1 MITKGFILALGLAST
16 AVLSAA
22 PAPASEDAEFF
33 ERKIRPVLAN
43 SCYECHS
50 HQAKKNKAG
59 LYLDNREEL
68 LKGGETGVA
77 VVLGEPDKSRL
88 IEAVRWSDPDF
99 QMPPKQKLPESAIK
113 DLVQWVK
120 KGAPWPKEDAPK
132 LAVSDKELAA
142 AEKRKREHW
151 AWQAIKNP
159 NPPENKSKGW
169 AINGLDHFILS
180 TLEKNGLTTAPA
192 ADRRTL
198 IRRAYFDL
206 IGLPP
211 TPEEILAF
219 EKDPSPD
226 AYEKVVD
233 YLLASPHYGERW
245 GRHWLDVARYG
256 EDQAHSF
263 QPRLYPQGYRYRDWL
278 VQAFNEDMPYDR
290 FVMEQLAGDLLEGGD
305 KYARVPALGFF
316 ALGPV
321 YYGDSKMFD
330 QFDDRID
337 TLTRGFLGLTVA
349 CARCHDHKFDPISSK
364 DYYALAGVI
373 ASSQYEDVPLVAP
386 GIVQAYDKA
395 QAAITEKTKEMDGLI
410 EKESSKLSAGLLADT
425 AKYMMAVWKLKNGSK
440 AEPKLS
446 AAKIAKAEG
455 LQTFVLERWVKYLD
469 KAQKEKV
476 VQFAKWTALL
486 TRQDETKNIST
497 NETAIA
503 ETRKVAGAV
512 QEYLLTL
519 QKVRNAMQEHQAAA
533 KAIGADKDKTLDL
546 EKSKAEFLEAF
557 LGKDGVCMP
566 PKGEVEKLLS
576 EERKAQLASLKSEL
590 EILKKNAP
598 EKYPFAHSI
607 KDGAKPHNLNVLLRG
622 NPETPGE
629 EVPRHF
635 LSVLAGGQP
644 AAFTNG
650 SGRLEL
656 ARAIVDRRNPLTARV
671 FVNRVWQHHFG
682 RGLVR
687 TTSNFG
693 LLGEPPTHPELLD
706 YLASQFM
713 ESGWSIKSLHRQIML
728 SATYR
733 MSGKFNASNHEKDP
747 ENKFLWRMNRR
758 RLEVEAWRDTMLAV
772 SGNLDIKAGGSSTEL
787 ASPENRRRT
796 FYAKVS
802 RHDLDSLLRLFDFP
816 DPNVTS
822 DLRTVTTVPLQQL
835 FFLNGEFMVRQAKAL
850 AARLTKSSS
859 EPEEQRITKAFLM
872 VYGRLPSEE
881 ERALGLEFLASY
893 HQQQTS
899 SGNGLSGWEQYA
911 QVLLSANEFL
921 YVD

>member
-1 MITKGFILALGLAST
+1 VITKGFILALGLAST

-59 LYLDNREEL
+59 LYLDNREDL

-113 DLVQWVK
+113 DLSQWVK
-120 KGAPWPKEDAPK
+120 KGAPWPKEAAPK
-132 LAVSDKELAA
+132 IAVSDKELAA
-142 AEKRKREHW
+142 VEKRKREHW
-151 AWQAIKNP
+151 AWQPVKNLE
-159 NPPENKSKGW
+159 PPQTKSKGW
-169 AINGLDHFILS
+169 AVNGIDRFILS
-180 TLEKNGLTTAPA
+180 TLESKGLTTVPA

-211 TPEEILAF
+211 SPEEILEF
-219 EKDPSPD
+219 ERDASAD
-226 AYEKVVD
+226 AYEKVVEH
-233 YLLASPHYGERW
+233 LLASPHYGERW

-263 QPRLYPQGYRYRDWL
+263 QPRLYPEGFRYRDWL
-278 VQAFNEDMPYDR
+278 VRAFNDDMPYDR
-290 FVMEQLAGDLLEGGD
+290 FVMEQLAGDLMEGGD
-305 KYARVPALGFF
+305 KFARAPALGFF

-321 YYGDSKMFD
+321 YYGDGKMFD

-373 ASSQYEDVPLVAP
+373 ASSQYVEEPLVP
-386 GIVQAYDKA
+386 TEMVQAYDKA
-395 QAAITEKTKEMDGLI
+395 QAAIAEKTKEADGFV
-410 EKESSKLSAGLLADT
+410 EKESAKIATGLLAET
-425 AKYMMAVWKLKNGSK
+425 ANYM
-440 AEPKLS
+440 
-446 AAKIAKAEG
+446 KIAKTEG
-455 LQTFVLERWVKYLD
+455 LQTFALERWVKYLD

-476 VQFAKWTALL
+476 AEFTKWNALL
-486 TRQDETKNIST
+486 AGQDEKRDLST

-512 QEYLLTL
+512 QDYLLTL
-519 QKVRNAMQEHQAAA
+519 QKVKSAMREHQAAA
-533 KAIGADKDKTLDL
+533 KAIGADKDKGLDL
-546 EKSKAEFLEAF
+546 EKSKAEFLETF
-557 LGKDGVCMP
+557 LGKEGVCRP
-566 PKGEVEKLLS
+566 PQGELEKLLP
-576 EERKAQLASLKSEL
+576 EEQRVQLVSLKGNL
-590 EILKKNAP
+590 ESLKKKAP
-598 EKYPFAHSI
+598 EKYPIAHSL

-650 SGRLEL
+650 SGRLDL
-656 ARAIVDRRNPLTARV
+656 ARAIADRKNPLTARV

-693 LLGEPPTHPELLD
+693 LLGEAPTHPELLD

-733 MSGKFNASNHEKDP
+733 MSGKFNEKNNEKDP

-758 RLEVEAWRDTMLAV
+758 RLEVEVWRDTMLAV
-772 SGNLDIKAGGSSTEL
+772 SGNLDIKAGGSSTDL

-796 FYAKVS
+796 VYAKVS
-802 RHDLDSLLRLFDFP
+802 RHDLDALLRLFDFP

-822 DLRTVTTVPLQQL
+822 DMRTVTTVPLQQL

-850 AARLTKSSS
+850 AARLTKSNA
-859 EPEEQRITKAFLM
+859 EPEEQRITQAFLT
-872 VYGRLPSEE
+872 VYGRLPSEQ
-881 ERALGLEFLASY
+881 ERTLGLEFLAN
-893 HQQQTS
+893 HKQQTAS
-899 SGNGLSGWEQYA
+899 PGNGLSGWEQYA